1 MAHLNINTGLGMGM
15 TQLSNLAKFGLFL
28 IPHGQTSHR
37 DVNEEELEADQLLD
51 GRSAF
56 EPRIPGIEFVD
67 LEKQFDDFESF

>member
-28 IPHGQTSHR
+28 IPGGGTHR
-37 DVNEEELEADQLLD
+37 DGTKAEVEWLGQGD
-51 GRSAF
+51 RSAF

-67 LEKQFDDFESF
+67 LVEFEDF